1 MELNF
6 LTNFLKNTIKR
17 INSSE
22 DENRVFK
29 RLYKNALTIPK
40 SVVLSTFNNMTFKF
54 KSNENISDIFQPTLI
69 IYGTEDKIISKT
81 KIITLGNLIPKS
93 EIYLIEN
100 SPHRVMVENHERV
113 NKLID
118 DFIKN

>member
-1 MELNF
+1 MIFEFIFPASNGIVYL
-6 LTNFLKNTIKR
+6 
-17 INSSE
+17 
-22 DENRVFK
+22 
-29 RLYKNALTIPK
+29 
-40 SVVLSTFNNMTFKF
+40 LSTFNNMTFKF